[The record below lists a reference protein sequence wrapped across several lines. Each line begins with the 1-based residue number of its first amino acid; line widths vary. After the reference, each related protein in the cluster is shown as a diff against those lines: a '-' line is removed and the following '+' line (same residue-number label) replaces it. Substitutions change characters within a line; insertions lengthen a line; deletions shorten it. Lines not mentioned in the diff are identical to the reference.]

1 LEDKMGAQ
9 IAKVQQQ
16 GDRLRDAAFAR
27 VDSKMA
33 SLDTLQS
40 RFDKKLAEL
49 SGNYKGLSDEMVAQI
64 RRIDQMDSRMWEWR
78 HQLEEEMRS
87 KFAEMEQ
94 NQQQMASMIRLS
106 SATNEESIKQCK
118 KSIKRLESLM
128 EERLSCNF
136 WEDTNQSLSALDARL
151 LELETA
157 RLHELAY
164 ESEPL
169 PLPAAFNGDAAVG
182 GPLELESQA
191 PHDFDITKMNDIVRK
206 MDQLLQDAQE
216 AQTKLEEQE
225 VRLRSLRTLVD
236 SQEER
241 NSKFERQDWDGR
253 LSNIT
258 ASCQDLDKQRMQ
270 QVERLELVE
279 RKLEQHIKSYDELEL
294 DDVAKQLQRIQAD
307 VAVLSRSAIMAADT
321 SGFVDGDSATNS
333 PGHDQANHTANTN
346 GGSLMWEE
354 LADLKGRVLDVEQR
368 VDRAETSLEESQT
381 DTELAPRVA
390 ALVDALQQ
398 VAPKVMDQER
408 SVTELHEKVGQ
419 LEFKTSM
426 LTDPAKSGD
435 VLSSRINQVEYD
447 LGNLK
452 RSVESKTAMDSQP
465 SASAVPSA
473 HPPASIPPLS
483 GETVVVSP
491 PLPLP
496 ENTVAIAAEQ
506 EVSTVVEEKLPL
518 ADCD

>member
-1 LEDKMGAQ
+1 
-9 IAKVQQQ
+9 
-16 GDRLRDAAFAR
+16 
-27 VDSKMA
+27 
-33 SLDTLQS
+33 
-40 RFDKKLAEL
+40 
-49 SGNYKGLSDEMVAQI
+49 
-64 RRIDQMDSRMWEWR
+64 
-78 HQLEEEMRS
+78 
-87 KFAEMEQ
+87 
-94 NQQQMASMIRLS
+94 
-106 SATNEESIKQCK
+106 
-118 KSIKRLESLM
+118 
-128 EERLSCNF
+128 
-136 WEDTNQSLSALDARL
+136 
-151 LELETA
+151 
-157 RLHELAY
+157 
-164 ESEPL
+164 
-169 PLPAAFNGDAAVG
+169 
-182 GPLELESQA
+182 
-191 PHDFDITKMNDIVRK
+191 